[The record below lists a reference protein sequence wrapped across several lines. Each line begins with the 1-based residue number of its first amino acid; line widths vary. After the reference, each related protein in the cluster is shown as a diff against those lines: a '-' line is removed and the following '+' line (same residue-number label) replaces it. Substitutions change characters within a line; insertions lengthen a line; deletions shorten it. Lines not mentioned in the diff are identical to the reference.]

1 MKNKYI
7 CKNDLEMTKNIYSLN
22 EVTQAVNHWSM
33 TKLTSAEVLY
43 FLKSIREE
51 ECPPFPHN
59 IKEKI
64 ILLTEDEIK
73 SNKAELKKWTDQKWI
88 LQTIFK
94 L

>member
-1 MKNKYI
+1 
-7 CKNDLEMTKNIYSLN
+7 MTKKTYSLN

-33 TKLTSAEVLY
+33 ITLTSAEVLY
-43 FLKSIREE
+43 FLKSLRES
-51 ECPPFPHN
+51 ECPPFPHDA
-59 IKEKI
+59 KEKI

-73 SNKAELKKWTDQKWI
+73 SNKEELKKWTDQKWI